1 MSYTTLDL
9 LKGDAHYLMLVKD
22 HGIHWINL
30 ERKNYIFMFFLFQRH
45 FKAFLWTFFMSSTN
59 SEIVRSVVTDVV
71 FYLVPIKLL
80 LFKADDDVSSSSW
93 VFPSVLGSSSP
104 NQKIVPYTKNYFY
117 CFRLRFWSFFFMHRI
132 ALDSFWGMVFNV
144 FWHHVLFSQWTKNA
158 KKNPHKDVQ
167 FRGTLGGHMFFL
179 KRKTFFE
186 LL

>member
-1 MSYTTLDL
+1 MFSRAEQLI
-9 LKGDAHYLMLVKD
+9 LKGKTIYLGFSYSKD
-22 HGIHWINL
+22 ILKRFSWL
-30 ERKNYIFMFFLFQRH
+30 
-45 FKAFLWTFFMSSTN
+45 FFMSSTN

-80 LFKADDDVSSSSW
+80 LFKADDDVSFSSSSW

-117 CFRLRFWSFFFMHRI
+117 CFKLRFWSFFFMHRI

-158 KKNPHKDVQ
+158 KKKPPTKMCN
-167 FRGTLGGHMFFL
+167 LGELWEAICFSWKEKHFLNFF
-179 KRKTFFE
+179 KVSI
-186 LL
+186 

>member
-1 MSYTTLDL
+1 MVSTELI
-9 LKGDAHYLMLVKD
+9 LKGKTSMYLGFSYSKD
-22 HGIHWINL
+22 IL
-30 ERKNYIFMFFLFQRH
+30 KRFFGL
-45 FKAFLWTFFMSSTN
+45 FFMLSTN

-117 CFRLRFWSFFFMHRI
+117 CLKMRFWSFSFMHRI
-132 ALDSFWGMVFNV
+132 ALDSFWGMVFNQSQFNV

-158 KKNPHKDVQ
+158 KKKTHKDVQ

>member
-1 MSYTTLDL
+1 MYLGFSYSKDI
-9 LKGDAHYLMLVKD
+9 LKRFSWL
-22 HGIHWINL
+22 
-30 ERKNYIFMFFLFQRH
+30 
-45 FKAFLWTFFMSSTN
+45 FFMSSTN

-80 LFKADDDVSSSSW
+80 LFKAAADDDVSSSSW

-104 NQKIVPYTKNYFY
+104 NQKIVPYTKNYFFY
-117 CFRLRFWSFFFMHRI
+117 CFKLRFWSFFFMHRI

-158 KKNPHKDVQ
+158 KKKTPHKDVQ
-167 FRGTLGGHMFFL
+167 FRGTLGGHMFSW
-179 KRKTFFE
+179 KEKTFFE

>member
-1 MSYTTLDL
+1 
-9 LKGDAHYLMLVKD
+9 
-22 HGIHWINL
+22 
-30 ERKNYIFMFFLFQRH
+30 
-45 FKAFLWTFFMSSTN
+45 MSSTN

-80 LFKADDDVSSSSW
+80 LFKADDDDVSSSSW

-132 ALDSFWGMVFNV
+132 ALDSFWGMVFNQSQFNV

-158 KKNPHKDVQ
+158 KKTKMCN
-167 FRGTLGGHMFFL
+167 LGELWEAICFPEKKNIFWTSLKYLFFIL
-179 KRKTFFE
+179 FLVHYTFTI
-186 LL
+186 

>member
-1 MSYTTLDL
+1 MYLGFSYSKDI
-9 LKGDAHYLMLVKD
+9 LKRFSWL
-22 HGIHWINL
+22 
-30 ERKNYIFMFFLFQRH
+30 
-45 FKAFLWTFFMSSTN
+45 FFMSSTN

-80 LFKADDDVSSSSW
+80 LFKAAADDDVSSSSW

-104 NQKIVPYTKNYFY
+104 NQKIVPYTKNYFFY
-117 CFRLRFWSFFFMHRI
+117 CFKLRFWSFFFMHRI

-158 KKNPHKDVQ
+158 KKKTHKDVQ
-167 FRGTLGGHMFFL
+167 FRGALEGHMFFL